1 MCALLRISVAGL
13 TVILA
18 AAYAAASTETG
29 MSAFRPTVIEPA
41 PIAKTLVNRTN
52 KGDRESS
59 IRNAQM
65 PAEQKKPI
73 TARERKIMDGCDPAF
88 SPLTDSAKNNFAGR
102 CVT

>member
-1 MCALLRISVAGL
+1 MCALLRFSVAGL
-13 TVILA
+13 AVMLA
-18 AAYAAASTETG
+18 GAYAAASTETG

-41 PIAKTLVNRTN
+41 PIPKTLVNRTN
-52 KGDRESS
+52 KGDRAIS
-59 IRNAQM
+59 IRNTQT
-65 PAEQKKPI
+65 PGEQKKPI